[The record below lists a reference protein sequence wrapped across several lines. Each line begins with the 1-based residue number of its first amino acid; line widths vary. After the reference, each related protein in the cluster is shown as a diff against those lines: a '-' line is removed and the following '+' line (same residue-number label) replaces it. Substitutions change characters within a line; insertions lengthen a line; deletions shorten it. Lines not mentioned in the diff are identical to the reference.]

1 MQCQAFDV
9 IGSVG
14 FGKVF
19 NAAADL
25 ASEGARSCHAVE
37 QGQHILTL
45 ESCYSL
51 YLALDAQSTCYGNF
65 TPF

>member
-1 MQCQAFDV
+1 MSLTCSTSHVLLLVQCQTFDV

-25 ASEGARSCHAVE
+25 ASEGAASCHAVE
-37 QGQHILTL
+37 QG
-45 ESCYSL
+45 EE
-51 YLALDAQSTCYGNF
+51 
-65 TPF
+65 

>member
-45 ESCYSL
+45 EKKL
-51 YLALDAQSTCYGNF
+51 LF
-65 TPF
+65 TIPSA